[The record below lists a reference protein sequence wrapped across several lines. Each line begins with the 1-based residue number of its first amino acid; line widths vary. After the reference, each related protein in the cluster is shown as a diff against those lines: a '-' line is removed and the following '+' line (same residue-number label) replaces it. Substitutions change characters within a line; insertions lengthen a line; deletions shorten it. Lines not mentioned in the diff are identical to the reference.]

1 MKKSKFLLA
10 IFFLLVLFNSADSA
24 EKITSTTMQRGGFLS
39 SNDAL
44 NTAVIVKGADAK
56 TIFNKGDAVFVLF
69 RDVTA
74 KVGDRFNVFKVI
86 DEIKHPVTD
95 KKAGVLIDILGSIE
109 IIEIRKDAAVGR
121 IDRTY
126 KEINVGDR
134 LKLFEPPIKE
144 VEIKKAGK
152 IVYGV
157 VLTGLEKRV
166 DSAKGDII
174 YIDKGR
180 KNGIEAGN
188 VLSVFRPRKDAS
200 HPVTDKDVPLP
211 EKEIGRVVIINAQD
225 DTSSALITQSVESI
239 VAGDWVMTAE

>member
-1 MKKSKFLLA
+1 MRISKFLLTL
-10 IFFLLVLFNSADSA
+10 FFLLVLFGSADSA
-24 EKITSTTMQRGGFLS
+24 EKITSPVMQRGGFLS

-44 NTAVIVKGADAK
+44 NTGVIVKGADDK
-56 TIFNKGDAVFVLF
+56 TIFNKGDEVFVLF
-69 RDVTA
+69 RGVTA

-95 KKAGVLIDILGSIE
+95 KKAGVLIDILGSLE
-109 IIEIRKDAAVGR
+109 VIEIRKDAAVGR
-121 IDRTY
+121 IDKTY
-126 KEINVGDR
+126 KEINTGDR
-134 LKLFEPPIKE
+134 LKSFEPPIKE

-166 DSAKGDII
+166 DSAKGDIV

-188 VLSVFRPRKDAS
+188 VLSIFRPRKDAS
-200 HPVTDKDVPLP
+200 HPVTEKDVPLP
-211 EKEIGRVVIINAQD
+211 EKEIGRLVVINAQD
-225 DTSSALITQSVESI
+225 DTSSALITQSAESI